1 MKQFLSIVIAVFFS
15 VAAWAQPCTTTNASG
30 CTCADGNDTCLL
42 LPDLTISWY
51 AIVNH
56 LSGPNEFSQTGNG
69 VDNGRLKLTGS
80 TPNIG
85 YGSFT
90 VRGTDYFICGTDTIY
105 DPNRDPICSN
115 GDAPTNLLVQRVYK
129 KMGNTMTFEDH
140 WAGGQTFHPT
150 HGHNHVDDWVSFTLR
165 LEDANNPDTLSWPII
180 GQGSKIGFCLM
191 DYGSCSNYNG
201 HCRDRQVPYGQ
212 GTVLTQPNFPNYGL
226 GGGQYNCSPVEQG
239 ISSGY
244 TDIYDESLDG
254 MWINIPPTACNGNYW
269 IVAQVDPNN
278 NFLES
283 NENNNWTA
291 VPITLTKQLPS
302 GSAVAAVTLSAD
314 KYLCNAETVTLTTSP
329 ATTYLWSTGETT
341 QSITVS
347 DSGSY
352 TVQTTSICGN
362 ATSPVIEI
370 ERNIIE
376 LTDVIAD
383 TSCQAR
389 EMILTANGTGTITW
403 YDEPTGGNLLA
414 TGNTLTT
421 PLLNA
426 TTTYYAAME
435 NVVSSDV
442 QFTQPQDHAGGNFS
456 GNTYNG
462 YIEFDALQPF
472 NLKSVKVYT
481 DIAGTRIIELRNSG
495 GTVLQSATVYIPVD
509 TSRVTLNFSVPVG
522 TALQLGT
529 NEASNQT
536 NFGYESPRL
545 RRSDSG
551 VSYPYVLPGVLS
563 LNDSPYGTAYYY
575 YFYDWEVDMSVTC
588 TSPRVAVT
596 ALLDSLPLVSISGLD
611 TLYELHTGAVTLTGN
626 PAGGTF
632 AGPGVTGNTFDPMA
646 AGVGG
651 PYTITYTYS
660 DLSSG
665 CSNFST
671 TFVSIYEIPTAIKNH
686 RSENIVN
693 VYPNPSSSNI
703 NIEIVNETTG
713 KVDLKIYSA
722 IGELVFEKAI
732 QLNKG
737 KNIQQVNI
745 ASFAP
750 GLYFGELKS
759 GNTTSNFRF
768 FKQ

>member
-1 MKQFLSIVIAVFFS
+1 MKLFFTFIISAVFI
-15 VAAWAQPCTTTNASG
+15 VTAWAQPCSTTNASG
-30 CTCADGNDTCLL
+30 CLCADGNDTCLL

-51 AIVNH
+51 AIINYQN
-56 LSGPNEFSQTGNG
+56 GPNEYSQTGNG
-69 VDNGRLKLTGS
+69 ADNGRLKLTGS

-90 VRGTDYFICGTDTIY
+90 VRGSDYFLCGTDTIV
-105 DPNRDPICSN
+105 DPNRNPTCSN
-115 GDAPTNLLVQRVYK
+115 GNSPTNLLTQRVYK
-129 KMGNTMTFEDH
+129 KMGNTMTYEDH

-165 LEDANNPDTLSWPII
+165 LEDANNPDTLSWAIV
-180 GQGSKIGFCLM
+180 GVGSKIGFCLM
-191 DYGSCSNYNG
+191 DYGSCSYYNG

-212 GTVLTQPNFPNYGL
+212 GTVLTQANFPNYGL
-226 GGGQYNCSPVEQG
+226 GGGNYNCSPVEQG

-244 TDIYDESLDG
+244 TDIYDEGLDG

-302 GSAVAAVTLSAD
+302 GSAVASVSLSAD
-314 KYLCNAETVTLTTSP
+314 KYLCNTETITLTASP
-329 ATTYLWSTGETT
+329 ATTYLWSTGATT
-341 QSITVS
+341 QSIIVS
-347 DSGSY
+347 DSGNY
-352 TVQTTSICGN
+352 TVQTTSICGT

-370 ERNIIE
+370 EKNIIE
-376 LTDVIAD
+376 LTDVVAD

-389 EMILTANGTGTITW
+389 AMLLTANGIGTISW

-414 TGNTLTT
+414 TGNTFTT
-421 PLLNA
+421 PSLNT

-435 NVVSSDV
+435 NVVSSNL
-442 QFTQPQDHAGGNFS
+442 QFANPHDHAGGNFS

-462 YIEFDALQPF
+462 FIEFDAMQPF

-495 GTVLQSATVYIPVD
+495 GTVLQSQTVNIPVGE
-509 TSRVTLNFSVPVG
+509 SRVTLNFSVPVG

-536 NFGYESPRL
+536 SFGYESPRL

-551 VSYPYVLPGVLS
+551 VNYPYVLSGVLS

-588 TSPRVAVT
+588 TSPRVPVT
-596 ALLDSLPLVSISGLD
+596 ALLDSLPLVSISGID
-611 TLYELHTGAVTLTGN
+611 TSYELHAGTVTLTGV

-632 AGPGVTGNTFDPMA
+632 TGTGVTGNTFDPMA

-651 PYTITYTYS
+651 PYQITYNYA
-660 DLSSG
+660 DQSSG
-665 CSNFST
+665 CSNFT
-671 TFVSIYEIPTAIKNH
+671 TASVSVYEIPTGIKNH
-686 RSENIVN
+686 SAENIVN
-693 VYPNPSSSNI
+693 IYPNPSTSNI
-703 NIEIVNETTG
+703 NIEMVFEAAGN
-713 KVDLKIYSA
+713 VDLKIFNA
-722 IGELVFEKAI
+722 VGELVFDKSY

-737 KNIQQVNI
+737 KNMQQVNI
-745 ASFAP
+745 ASFAR
-750 GLYFGELKS
+750 GLYFGEIKS

-768 FKQ
+768 LKL